1 MDLSYETIGTDT
13 LFWNLK
19 KNLIRIK
26 PEIEKQKKTSVWV
39 YKTRTIPG
47 LKKADFS
54 SILTVQLSLEFV
66 HCAQW

>member
-26 PEIEKQKKTSVWV
+26 PEIEKQKMKLNSSFKT
-39 YKTRTIPG
+39 TG
-47 LKKADFS
+47 LKKADFI
-54 SILTVQLSLEFV
+54 SILTVQLSLEFA